1 MGCVSRPPL
10 TGALIVGCIALGLSL
25 ASIITDVWTQENGV
39 TIGLWSLKEG
49 DNTFS
54 WTETGEY
61 SGDFY
66 YANWFLAVR
75 ALMMAG
81 LIIGGLSI
89 VFNLY
94 MLCTHKKSMSYGNV
108 LMSYYFLSFTLML
121 CAAAVYTC
129 LIPQGIDSDGRI
141 TTVKSNIV
149 SYIYRGGYGYS
160 LYMAW
165 VGAGV
170 YLPAA
175 GMAYEGSNQYQRKL
189 LLEKYNN

>member
-39 TIGLWSLKEG
+39 TIGLWTLKEA

-61 SGDFY
+61 PGDFY

-81 LIIGGLSI
+81 LIIGGFSI

-94 MLCTHKKSMSYGNV
+94 ILCTHKKSMSYGNV

-129 LIPQGIDSDGRI
+129 LIPQGIDSEGRI
-141 TTVKSNIV
+141 TTVKDNIV

>member
-10 TGALIVGCIALGLSL
+10 TGALVVGSIALGLSL
-25 ASIITDVWTQENGV
+25 ASIITDVWTVENGV

-49 DNTFS
+49 DTSFS
-54 WTETGEY
+54 WTDTGEY
-61 SGDFY
+61 QEDFF

-89 VFNLY
+89 IFNLY

-108 LMSYYFLSFTLML
+108 LMGYYFLSFTLML

-129 LIPQGIDSDGRI
+129 LIPQGIDIDGRI
-141 TTVKSNIV
+141 TTVKSQIV
-149 SYIYRGGYGYS
+149 NYIYRGGYGYS